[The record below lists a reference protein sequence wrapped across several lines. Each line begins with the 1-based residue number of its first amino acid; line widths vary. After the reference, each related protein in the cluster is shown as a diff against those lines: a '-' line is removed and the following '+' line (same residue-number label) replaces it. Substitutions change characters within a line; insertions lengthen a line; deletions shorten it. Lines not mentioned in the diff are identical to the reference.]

1 MKVLGRKGKPAAPA
15 CQLPAVRGAFS
26 AVSPPCERKKS
37 GKDAGSTALV
47 QAANRLCSSF
57 PARFIFLAFGAV
69 SEGCPKKEEPHPAP
83 LIPPLQQTHRFLP
96 VSSLTQPHLSPP
108 LPRCHFRA
116 RWRGWQEGCPHCLCR
131 DSAPGGKDAR
141 GREGRREGCPRCPT
155 PSPPSLGWPWPAS
168 FSLHHPCRAQAD
180 RTARY
185 PGRKC
190 CRILDPI
197 GSMRGQLGPNCFFF
211 PRAA

>member
-57 PARFIFLAFGAV
+57 PAHFIFLAFGAV

-131 DSAPGGKDAR
+131 DSAPGGKDAC
-141 GREGRREGCPRCPT
+141 GREGGM
-155 PSPPSLGWPWPAS
+155 PALPNS
-168 FSLHHPCRAQAD
+168 FSSVSRLALASIIFPSSPVQSPSRPHSSLPRQEMLSD
-180 RTARY
+180 LGSY
-185 PGRKC
+185 
-190 CRILDPI
+190 RIDA
-197 GSMRGQLGPNCFFF
+197 
-211 PRAA
+211 RAARP